1 MPPCC
6 LTRWSLLV
14 FLMLLTGGAL
24 AARTPQQEFLN
35 GIKTDFEKLLL
46 FSRLP
51 PPRGMSEKMVLENIL
66 KTGEGLLKDIK
77 NNPVKGLDLGVM
89 GEPVARYVAAAK
101 VYHRIKP
108 EKKAARKKAFGTLSL
123 WRSFLASHP
132 ILTTI
137 AVQYQIIKGHDYLLD
152 KEFGKAEN
160 FFNAALDGLKGMK
173 QESDRSLQRTADKI
187 RDQVEVYLVNV
198 RREEEM
204 PKGQAISILKQT
216 ARLFDEMLG
225 DALAGVEASLP

>member
-1 MPPCC
+1 M
-6 LTRWSLLV
+6 RRSLLV

-35 GIKTDFEKLLL
+35 GIKTDFEKLLV

-51 PPRGMSEKMVLENIL
+51 PPRGMSEKMVCENIL
-66 KTGEGLLKDIK
+66 KTAAGLLKDLK
-77 NNPVKGLDLGVM
+77 DNPVKGLDLGVM
-89 GEPVARYVAAAK
+89 GEPVAHYHAAVK
-101 VYHRIKP
+101 NYQKIKP
-108 EKKAARKKAFGTLSL
+108 EKMAARKKAFETLSL

-137 AVQYQIIKGHDYLLD
+137 AVQYQIIKGHDNLLD
-152 KEFGKAEN
+152 KEFSKAEN
-160 FFNAALDGLKGMK
+160 FFNAALEGLKGMK
-173 QESDRSLQRTADKI
+173 KESDRPLGRTVDKI

-204 PKGQAISILKQT
+204 AKGQAAGILKQT
-216 ARLFDEMLG
+216 ARLFDEIRE
-225 DALAGVEASLP
+225 AAVEAVEASLP